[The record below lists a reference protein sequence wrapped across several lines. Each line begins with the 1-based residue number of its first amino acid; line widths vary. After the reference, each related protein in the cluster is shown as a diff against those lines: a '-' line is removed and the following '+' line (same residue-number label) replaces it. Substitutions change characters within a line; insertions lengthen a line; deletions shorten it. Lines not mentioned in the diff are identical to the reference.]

1 LAVKYEVAETG
12 AVGANLTG
20 REDAPHVAN
29 KRDACRLDAVLEP
42 ACRFGIAMTTHDLDA
57 MKQGLADLRTKVAAY
72 DEQRNA
78 SEKAA
83 AQVKEYRDFL
93 ENMTDRALKTFGLV
107 IAVTAAALTLIGI
120 KSFLEI
126 TDKAQTSAQER
137 VQKYLSDHLIDSMIQ
152 ERITEY
158 QRAATIQYYVTQA
171 SSPSSVRIPPDPVLE
186 KVLESTLT
194 LAHRKYATD
203 CASIIGSYDYF
214 AKDPE
219 LAKRFGDLLLKLLT
233 DSYGPD
239 SVMLED
245 DAQTAIVAALGK
257 LGRKDTGPAL
267 WKLFKDDRAP
277 DGYRMAF
284 ARNLRSLLSSE
295 ELFRQIVSDMPR
307 VKGHKTNSYN
317 AELVAIL
324 LASPDDK
331 AGLQELQ
338 NLAKDQSWA
347 YSDTLIT
354 VINEVFVR
362 EDGGFESNASDQS
375 VGIVAKNFFYPLVL
389 SGRLYFAIERED
401 TSFRMMSMTRQFQR
415 RRRFTYTSMQGQTQ
429 LDLWLKTSESAASG
443 LSGGESFLSSGVFA
457 ALLTNGLGDPN
468 AANRAK
474 VVHSIVMPLAG
485 YLADTQK
492 EDRSSYYAAAIH
504 GELNVSAEL
513 QVPEA
518 KGQKLLRVAVSEFS
532 KDGETVDLLAYP
544 EQDDTPIR
552 IRRKISDIDL
562 SKVAFIPGIEE

>member
-1 LAVKYEVAETG
+1 
-12 AVGANLTG
+12 
-20 REDAPHVAN
+20 
-29 KRDACRLDAVLEP
+29 
-42 ACRFGIAMTTHDLDA
+42 MTTHDLDA
-57 MKQGLADLRTKVAAY
+57 MKQELADLRTKVAAY
-72 DEQRNA
+72 DEQKNA
-78 SEKAA
+78 GEKVAV
-83 AQVKEYRDFL
+83 QVKEYRDFL

-107 IAVTAAALTLIGI
+107 IAITGAALTLIGI

-158 QRAATIQYYVTQA
+158 QRAATIQYYMTQA
-171 SSPSSVRIPPDPVLE
+171 SSPNSVRIAPDPVLE

-203 CASIIGSYDYF
+203 WASIISSYDYF

-219 LAKRFGDLLLKLLT
+219 LAKRFGDLLLNLLT
-233 DSYGPD
+233 HSYGPD

-245 DAQTAIVAALGK
+245 NAQTAIVVALGK

-295 ELFRQIVSDMPR
+295 DLFRQIVNDMPR
-307 VKGHKTNSYN
+307 VKELKGNSYN

-324 LASPDDK
+324 LASPDDR

-338 NLAKDQSWA
+338 NLAADKNWA
-347 YSDTLIT
+347 NSDTLST
-354 VINEVFVR
+354 VINEVFLP
-362 EDGGFESNASDQS
+362 EDGGFESSASDQS
-375 VGIVAKNFFYPLVL
+375 VATVAKTFFYPLVL
-389 SGRLYFAIERED
+389 SGRVYFAIEHNDTTFQTMSRE
-401 TSFRMMSMTRQFQR
+401 RQFRR
-415 RRRFTYTSMQGQTQ
+415 RRRFLMMTMPASTQ
-429 LDLWLKTSESAASG
+429 LVLWLKTSESGAASG
-443 LSGGESFLSSGVFA
+443 LSSGESFLSSGVFA
-457 ALLTNGLGDPN
+457 ELLTNGLGDTN

-474 VVHSIVMPLAG
+474 VVHSIVMPLVG
-485 YLADTQK
+485 YLTAIQE
-492 EDRSSYYAAAIH
+492 EDRSSYYAAALH
-504 GELNVSAEL
+504 GELNVTAEL

-518 KGQKLLRVAVSEFS
+518 KGQKIRRIAISEFS
-532 KDGETVDLLAYP
+532 KDGETIELLAYP

-552 IRRKISDIDL
+552 IKRKISDIDL
-562 SKVAFIPGIEE
+562 AKVAFIPGIEE